1 MNIILF
7 AKEEVKQNHVIL
19 SDHRAKHIVK
29 VLHSELGDSVRVGVI
44 DGDVGKG
51 KIVKIQKKFP
61 FIVELVVE
69 FTTKSAAPPPIDLL
83 LALPRPIMLKRI
95 LSQVTALGVGRI
107 FIINASRVEKS
118 FWDAGI
124 LEVEEYRTHL
134 IKGLEQAVDTH
145 LPKISIYPHYRPFVE
160 DELPRIAQNYSHQLL
175 AHPQGKQTLS
185 ACMNDKKGRVLY
197 AIGPEGG
204 WVDFEL
210 DKFEA
215 AGMASFS
222 IGARILKVDT
232 ATVAI
237 HGRIMQEL
245 DRVVCET

>member
-1 MNIILF
+1 MNLILF
-7 AKEEVKQNHVIL
+7 ENKEVKQRHVVL

-29 VLHSELGDSVRVGVI
+29 VLHSELGDSVRIGVI
-44 DGDVGKG
+44 DGDIGVGN
-51 KIVKIQKKFP
+51 IVKIQKKFP
-61 FIVELVVE
+61 FIVELEVQLTE
-69 FTTKSAAPPPIDLL
+69 KTAYFPSIDLL

-118 FWDAGI
+118 FWEAGI
-124 LEVEEYRTHL
+124 LQPDEYRPHL
-134 IKGLEQAVDTH
+134 IQGLEQAVDTR
-145 LPKISIYPHYRPFVE
+145 LPQITTYRHFRSFIE
-160 DELPRIAQNYSHQLL
+160 DKLPGIADKYSHRLL
-175 AHPQGKQTLS
+175 AHPNGKQTLS
-185 ACMNDKKGRVLY
+185 ACMGDKKGRVIY

-204 WVDFEL
+204 WVDSEL
-210 DKFEA
+210 DKFEE

-232 ATVAI
+232 AAVAI

-245 DRVVCET
+245 E